1 MKKFSVLIILSLL
14 VLTSCKT
21 TSHVKCDAYSINN
34 NIEEYDI
41 HKMEIEKNKKY
52 SSFVSIK

>member
-1 MKKFSVLIILSLL
+1 MTLSLM

-52 SSFVSIK
+52 SSIVSIK

>member
-1 MKKFSVLIILSLL
+1 MKKFLVLINLSLL

-21 TSHVKCDAYSINN
+21 TSHVKCDAYSINEN
-34 NIEEYDI
+34 NEEYDI
-41 HKMEIEKNKKY
+41 NKIMLENNKKY